1 MWFFFFFT
9 TLFFFLS
16 TMLSKDSNSSNIL
29 GDLEYQDYRNK
40 FWSSST
46 PINLLSKPTT
56 FQPLGKEESY
66 TRHIRSET
74 FPVTKDESFYPS
86 DTHPTNKYL
95 KNTMMNAPS
104 YVPSNLNYN
113 KQYYKKDDS
122 FESLQ
127 DDYNKLKGE
136 LILKN
141 QIIKNLT
148 DQINMMTKTE
158 ARSSSFKLPKNHYQL
173 FQDLLKT
180 LQDKSIELQETNQR
194 LEAVLV
200 ANNFSDNY
208 DVEELSHKLVHKL
221 SQLLQENENL
231 LKIISF
237 GNKTNLLIEIGLL
250 KHEIQQLKNEK

>member
-1 MWFFFFFT
+1 MVFFT
-9 TLFFFLS
+9 TLFFLS

-113 KQYYKKDDS
+113 KQYYKKTTA
-122 FESLQ
+122 L
-127 DDYNKLKGE
+127 
-136 LILKN
+136 
-141 QIIKNLT
+141 
-148 DQINMMTKTE
+148 
-158 ARSSSFKLPKNHYQL
+158 NHYRM
-173 FQDLLKT
+173 
-180 LQDKSIELQETNQR
+180 IITN
-194 LEAVLV
+194 
-200 ANNFSDNY
+200 
-208 DVEELSHKLVHKL
+208 
-221 SQLLQENENL
+221 
-231 LKIISF
+231 
-237 GNKTNLLIEIGLL
+237 
-250 KHEIQQLKNEK
+250 

>member
-1 MWFFFFFT
+1 MCGFFT

-16 TMLSKDSNSSNIL
+16 TMLSKDSNSSNIM

-95 KNTMMNAPS
+95 KTPWWMLLAMFQVIS
-104 YVPSNLNYN
+104 ITTSSIT
-113 KQYYKKDDS
+113 KDDS

-158 ARSSSFKLPKNHYQL
+158 ARSSSFKLPK
-173 FQDLLKT
+173 T
-180 LQDKSIELQETNQR
+180 TTNCSR
-194 LEAVLV
+194 ICWKPCRI
-200 ANNFSDNY
+200 NP
-208 DVEELSHKLVHKL
+208 LSCRK
-221 SQLLQENENL
+221 Q
-231 LKIISF
+231 
-237 GNKTNLLIEIGLL
+237 TNG
-250 KHEIQQLKNEK
+250 